1 MYNLPAGLQ
10 VSGIF
15 TAASGRPYTP
25 LAGADLNA
33 DGNGGAFPSDR
44 ARVNPASEATS
55 VGRNSATTASQYS
68 VDLRASKR
76 IKLGRRVAVDAILDA
91 FNLFNRAN
99 FVEDTNQS
107 SFTIFGTGAF
117 PSNPLPTYGRYTLTL
132 PPRQLQLA
140 AKISF

>member
-1 MYNLPAGLQ
+1 M
-10 VSGIF
+10 SGIF

-55 VGRNSATTASQYS
+55 VGRNSETTAAQYN
-68 VDLRASKR
+68 VDLRVSRKF
-76 IKLGRRVAVDAILDA
+76 KLGGRAAFEAILDA
-91 FNLFNRAN
+91 FNVFNRVN

-107 SFTIFGTGAF
+107 SFTIFGAGAF

-132 PPRQLQLA
+132 PPRQVQLA
-140 AKISF
+140 GKISF